1 MSPAGP
7 PISCL
12 KQAGAKALRRII
24 KQERIDRTRVLYVG
38 DEMRDVAAAKKAK
51 VAVAAVSWGFH
62 TEALLRGLRPD
73 AVLAEP
79 SELMELSG
87 RVSK

>member
-1 MSPAGP
+1 
-7 PISCL
+7 
-12 KQAGAKALRRII
+12 
-24 KQERIDRTRVLYVG
+24 VLYVG

-62 TEALLRGLRPD
+62 AEALLRGMGPD

-79 SELMELSG
+79 GELVGLGGSTAA
-87 RVSK
+87 